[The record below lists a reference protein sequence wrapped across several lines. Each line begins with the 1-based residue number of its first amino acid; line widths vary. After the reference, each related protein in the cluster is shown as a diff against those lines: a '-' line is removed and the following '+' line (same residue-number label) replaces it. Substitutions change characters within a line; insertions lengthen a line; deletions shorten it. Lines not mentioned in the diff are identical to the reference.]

1 MPPCPT
7 DRRGDPLRVAS
18 APVSFGVF
26 ALTADDSGLPDPLDV
41 LDAIAGTG
49 HEGTELGPPGY
60 FGDPSGT
67 AAALEQRGLAL
78 VGSFLPMRL
87 SRKEHIDEDF
97 AFLDRA
103 LRILDETTPPGDV
116 RPLALIS
123 DAFCEPERLS
133 GAGRIEE
140 LPATWL
146 GDARFALLVENA
158 QRAAERCLDRGYQAA
173 FHHHGGTYVETP
185 REIAR
190 FADMVDNDVLGFCF
204 DSGDSLLGG
213 DDPVAFL
220 DTYGELVSHVHLK
233 DVNMAVMDAIR
244 SGGLGLEEAWRR
256 GVFCLFG
263 EGGVDLA
270 AIVKRL
276 GSLGYADWV
285 VVEQDRYLQPGQ
297 TIASLTE
304 DARHNREVL
313 RELGL

>member
-1 MPPCPT
+1 M
-7 DRRGDPLRVAS
+7 RVAS
-18 APVSFGVF
+18 APVSFGIF
-26 ALTADDSGLPDPLDV
+26 ELTADDSGLPDPLDV
-41 LDAIAGTG
+41 LDAIADTD

-60 FGDPSGT
+60 FGDAAGT

-103 LRILDETTPPGDV
+103 LGILDETTPPGDV

-123 DAFCEPERLS
+123 DAFCEPERLA

-140 LPATWL
+140 LPDTWL

-158 QRAAERCLDRGYQAA
+158 QRAAERCLERGYRPA
-173 FHHHGGTYVETP
+173 FHYHGGTYVETP
-185 REIAR
+185 REIDR
-190 FADMVDNDVLGFCF
+190 FAAMVDHDVLGFCF
-204 DSGDSLLGG
+204 DSGHSLFGGG
-213 DDPVAFL
+213 DPVEFL

-233 DVNMAVMDAIR
+233 DVNAAVMDEIR
-244 SGGLGLEEAWRR
+244 SRGLGLEEAWRR

-263 EGGVDLA
+263 DGGVDLA
-270 AIVKRL
+270 GIVKRL

-285 VVEQDRYLQPGQ
+285 VVEQDRYLRPGQ

-313 RELGL
+313 RELGI

>member
-1 MPPCPT
+1 M
-7 DRRGDPLRVAS
+7 RVAS
-18 APVSFGVF
+18 APVSFGIF
-26 ALTADDSGLPDPLDV
+26 ELTADDSGLPDPLDV
-41 LDAIAGTG
+41 LDAIADTD

-60 FGDPSGT
+60 FGDASGT

-97 AFLDRA
+97 VFLDRA
-103 LRILDETTPPGDV
+103 LGILDETTPPGDV

-123 DAFCEPERLS
+123 DAFCEPERLA

-140 LPATWL
+140 LPDTWL
-146 GDARFALLVENA
+146 NDARFALLVENA
-158 QRAAERCLDRGYQAA
+158 QRAAERCLERGYQPA
-173 FHHHGGTYVETP
+173 FHYHGGTYVETP
-185 REIAR
+185 REIDR
-190 FADMVDNDVLGFCF
+190 FAAMVDHDVLGFCF
-204 DSGDSLLGG
+204 DSGHSLFGG
-213 DDPVAFL
+213 GDPVAFL

-233 DVNMAVMDAIR
+233 DVNAAVMDEIR
-244 SGGLGLEEAWRR
+244 SRGLGLEEAWRR

-263 EGGVDLA
+263 DGGVDLA
-270 AIVKRL
+270 GIVKRL
-276 GSLGYADWV
+276 GSLGYTDWV

-313 RELGL
+313 RELGI

>member
-1 MPPCPT
+1 M
-7 DRRGDPLRVAS
+7 RVAS
-18 APVSFGVF
+18 APVSFGIF
-26 ALTADDSGLPDPLDV
+26 ELTADDSGLPDPLDV
-41 LDAIAGTG
+41 LDAIADTG

-60 FGDPSGT
+60 FGDAAGT

-103 LRILDETTPPGDV
+103 LGILDETTPPGGV

-123 DAFCEPERLS
+123 DAFCEPERLA

-140 LPATWL
+140 LPDTWL
-146 GDARFALLVENA
+146 NDARFALLVENA
-158 QRAAERCLDRGYQAA
+158 QRAAERCLERGYQPA
-173 FHHHGGTYVETP
+173 FHYHGGTYVETP
-185 REIAR
+185 REIDR
-190 FADMVDNDVLGFCF
+190 FAGIVDHDVLGFCF
-204 DSGDSLLGG
+204 DSGHSLFGG
-213 DDPVAFL
+213 GDPVAFL

-233 DVNMAVMDAIR
+233 DVNAAVMDEIR
-244 SGGLGLEEAWRR
+244 SQGLGLEEAWRR

-263 EGGVDLA
+263 DGGVDLA
-270 AIVKRL
+270 GIVTRL
-276 GSLGYADWV
+276 GSLGYGDWV

-313 RELGL
+313 RELGI